1 MLMNA
6 ANSLNISTPNM
17 YPVSRPINM
26 IDSRVMIFVSLV
38 GNSHSFQ
45 SCSNVPATKNTI
57 MFSVWA
63 MQNAWGANQGM
74 ALSTKQMIN
83 KTILDDL
90 VLNSGITTNIHHN
103 AHMNHRKY
111 PAEG

>member
-45 SCSNVPATKNTI
+45 SCSNVRHKEY
-57 MFSVWA
+57 
-63 MQNAWGANQGM
+63 
-74 ALSTKQMIN
+74 
-83 KTILDDL
+83 
-90 VLNSGITTNIHHN
+90 HHVQCLG
-103 AHMNHRKY
+103 Y
-111 PAEG
+111 AECLGREPRHGVKH